1 MPLSDREQQLL
12 KQMERALFEEDPRF
26 ASSMAGG
33 PRTARNRRRL
43 IVGVGGV
50 LLGLSTVL
58 SGITLLRGTLQQVIV
73 GGIGFAV
80 MVAAVVYALTE
91 SKTALHVVPDPSGA
105 AKGASAAKAK
115 GRKGSST
122 FMTKMEQRWDKRRDE
137 GRF

>member
-43 IVGVGGV
+43 IIGVGGV
-50 LLGLSTVL
+50 LVGLAVVLLGVT
-58 SGITLLRGTLQQVIV
+58 IQQVLV
-73 GGIGFAV
+73 GALGFAI
-80 MVAAVVYALTE
+80 MVAAVVYAVTE
-91 SKTALHVVPDPSGA
+91 SKTTLHAVPDQGGA
-105 AKGASAAKAK
+105 VKGGKGGKSKA
-115 GRKGSST
+115 RKGSSG